1 MELDQTSALFPADP
15 AAGILGQRRQTLD
28 NRVFGCLAGIAKIA
42 KTAAAK
48 FPTPG
53 MSKSVRMEITINLY
67 TRSQW

>member
-1 MELDQTSALFPADP
+1 MTSAQWSSTKHQHCFQLTF
-15 AAGILGQRRQTLD
+15 AAAPILGQRRQTLD

-53 MSKSVRMEITINLY
+53 MSK
-67 TRSQW
+67 